1 MGRLP
6 GWLLRL
12 IRERILLLRQ
22 FGVLPATTLAAT
34 LALLLVRALLPAA
47 TALAT
52 GVLVG
57 RLVLA
62 AKDRA
67 DSAAL
72 VLAPVAWFVLLLVTG
87 QVIEHLAEPL
97 RFHVIRRID
106 GAHRR
111 AVEEVACGPAGIA
124 HLEDAVRQDTLHLAA
139 GDPDNWTEGTP
150 GPAAWAMLVLL
161 FRYASGVLAV
171 LVIARDSVAVA
182 AFLLVSLMLFRSVQ
196 RRSFLKVVQ
205 TWAAGMAHR
214 RRATYWTSLLTG
226 SHAAKELRL
235 FNLSAWVQRRYTEE
249 TTAHLE
255 PFRRMKFA
263 DARRQWLWL
272 VIVMAAVG
280 STIFVL
286 GRLAID
292 GQISAGRLVAD
303 LSAVALLVPLFS
315 VSETILE
322 LEAGLPRL
330 LALDALRT
338 GLRAAAIT
346 AATPREGSDAGPTPL
361 VRFEDVRFAYPGAE
375 GPVLDGL
382 NLEIRPGE
390 VLALVGLN
398 GAGKTTITKVLAG
411 LYEPDA
417 GRVSVDGVDV
427 RELGVA
433 SWRHQLAMVFQDFLR
448 YELSVRD
455 NIALGRSGPASDEDV
470 RAAANQAG
478 VTALVEE
485 MPMGWDTPLASGRTG
500 GVDLSGGQWQQI
512 ALARALLAVRT
523 GAQLLVLDEPTAHL
537 DVRTEFEVFH
547 RVIQAA
553 NAASVVLISHRLS
566 TVREADRIVLLDAG
580 RVAESGTHDELM
592 ALGGKYAQMFML
604 QAGQFTETAGSAT

>member
-1 MGRLP
+1 MGRLAGRP
-6 GWLLRL
+6 RRL
-12 IRERILLLRQ
+12 IRERILLLRL
-22 FGVLPATTLAAT
+22 FGALPAGTMTAT
-34 LALLLVRALLPAA
+34 LALLLVRALPPAA

-57 RLVLA
+57 RLVVVA
-62 AKDRA
+62 QDRVGGVA
-67 DSAAL
+67 P
-72 VLAPVAWFVLLLVTG
+72 VLAPVAWFVLLLVTS
-87 QVIEHLAEPL
+87 QAVEHLIEPL
-97 RFHVIRRID
+97 RFQVTRRLD
-106 GAHRR
+106 GVHRR
-111 AVEEVACGPAGIA
+111 AVEEVACAPVGIA
-124 HLEDAVRQDTLHLAA
+124 HLENAGRQDTLLLAA

-150 GPAAWAMLVLL
+150 GPAAWAMLLL
-161 FRYASGVLAV
+161 VSRYVSGVLAV
-171 LVIARDSVAVA
+171 LVIARDSIPVA
-182 AFLLVSLMLFRSVQ
+182 AFLLVSLMLYRSVQ

-205 TWAAGMAHR
+205 TWAAGMPHR

-235 FNLSAWVQRRYTEE
+235 FNLSDWVRQRYDEE
-249 TTAHLE
+249 TTAHLQ

-272 VIVMAAVG
+272 VIVMVAVG

-292 GQISAGRLVAD
+292 GQLPAGRLVAD

-315 VSETILE
+315 VNDTILD

-330 LALDALRT
+330 LALDSLRT
-338 GLRAAAIT
+338 ELGAAIAT
-346 AATPREGSDAGPTPL
+346 AATPRDRSDAVPTPL
-361 VRFEDVRFAYPGAE
+361 VRFEEVRFAYPGARE
-375 GPVLDGL
+375 PVLDGL

-398 GAGKTTITKVLAG
+398 GAGKTTITRILAG

-417 GRVSVDGVDV
+417 GWVTVDGVDV
-427 RELGVA
+427 REFGVL
-433 SWRHQLAMVFQDFLR
+433 SWRRRLAMVFQDFLR

-455 NIALGRSGPASDEDV
+455 NIALGRSGSVSDEDI
-470 RAAANQAG
+470 RAAAEQAG
-478 VTALVEE
+478 VTALVEDL
-485 MPMGWDTPLASGRTG
+485 PMGWDTPLAAGRTG
-500 GVDLSGGQWQQI
+500 GVDLSGGQWQRI

-523 GAQLLVLDEPTAHL
+523 GARLLVLDEPTAHL

-547 RVIQAA
+547 QVIQAA
-553 NAASVVLISHRLS
+553 NGASVVLISHRLS
-566 TVREADRIVLLDAG
+566 TVREADRIVLLDGG

-592 ALGGKYAQMFML
+592 TLGGTYAQLFRL
-604 QAGQFTETAGSAT
+604 QAGQFTETVGNAT